1 MPDLG
6 AITEIVNSTE
16 LTLQVGD
23 DTYILLRDLQI
34 NINRIE
40 NRYATTGGLVYTYGK
55 GDNSFTA
62 TLIYTGPEV
71 DGTAWSGSYPTAS
84 TTAASFNELTTPNTN
99 GDLNPIAWKIVS
111 NDVSGTTKT
120 FACTGVLRDYTV
132 RKNGAEGVVEVD
144 IFVRITGDTISI
156 T

>member
-1 MPDLG
+1 MVFTNLG
-6 AITEIVNSTE
+6 ELTEVVNSTE
-16 LTLQVGD
+16 LQLQVGSAPNG
-23 DTYILLRDLQI
+23 YILLRDLQI

-40 NRYATTGGLVYTYGK
+40 NRFATTGGLVYTYGK

-62 TLIYTGPEV
+62 TLVYTGDEV
-71 DGTAWSGSYPTAS
+71 DGTAYTN
-84 TTAASFNELTTPNTN
+84 TTTPASFNELTQTTVN
-99 GDLNPIAWKIVS
+99 GDLNTINWLILAT
-111 NDVSGTTKT
+111 DVSGGTKT